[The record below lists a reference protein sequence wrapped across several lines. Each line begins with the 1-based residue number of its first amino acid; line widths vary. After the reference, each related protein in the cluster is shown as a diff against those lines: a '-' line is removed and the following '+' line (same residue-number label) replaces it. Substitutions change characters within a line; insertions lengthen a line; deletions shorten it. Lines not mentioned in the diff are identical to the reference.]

1 MSEPGRPARVRVTG
15 PPRRRA
21 SGVRP
26 SASREIDADT
36 ELGAVYMSS
45 LLGEQLRLAA
55 GVLVALGLT
64 VGVLPLVFHLFP
76 HLSEVRVAGV
86 PVPWLLLGVLPATG
100 SAAPSVKAAVERTM
114 RLLDMLGLDPAEVS
128 DRLVLT
134 PACGL
139 AGATPAYAR
148 AVLAAL
154 RGAAEALT

>member
-1 MSEPGRPARVRVTG
+1 VSADPTSGTSGRPARVRVTG

-26 SASREIDADT
+26 TASREIDADS

-76 HLSEVRVAGV
+76 HHSDVRLMGV
-86 PVPWLLLGVLPATG
+86 PVPWLLLGVLVYPWLIVLGWAYVRR
-100 SAAPSVKAAVERTM
+100 AEANERDFAD
-114 RLLDMLGLDPAEVS
+114 LVS
-128 DRLVLT
+128 DDPDER
-134 PACGL
+134 
-139 AGATPAYAR
+139 
-148 AVLAAL
+148 
-154 RGAAEALT
+154 

>member
-1 MSEPGRPARVRVTG
+1 MSADPTTGTGGRPTRVRVTG

-26 SASREIDADT
+26 TASREIDADS

-76 HLSEVRVAGV
+76 HLSDVRLLGV
-86 PVPWLLLGVLPATG
+86 PVPWLLLGVLVYPWLI
-100 SAAPSVKAAVERTM
+100 V
-114 RLLDMLGLDPAEVS
+114 LGWFYV
-128 DRLVLT
+128 R
-134 PACGL
+134 
-139 AGATPAYAR
+139 R
-148 AVLAAL
+148 
-154 RGAAEALT
+154 AEANERDFADLVTGDPDER

>member
-1 MSEPGRPARVRVTG
+1 MPVGLLR
-15 PPRRRA
+15 
-21 SGVRP
+21 
-26 SASREIDADT
+26 SAGA
-36 ELGAVYMSS
+36 GAVSVDVAT
-45 LLGEQLRLAA
+45 LAVTA
-55 GVLVALGLT
+55 YDELATVLDEGGTA
-64 VGVLPLVFHLFP
+64 
-76 HLSEVRVAGV
+76 
-86 PVPWLLLGVLPATG
+86 LLGVLPATG

-154 RGAAEALT
+154 RGAADALT

>member
-1 MSEPGRPARVRVTG
+1 MSADPTTGTGGRPARVRVTG

-26 SASREIDADT
+26 TASREIDADS

-76 HLSEVRVAGV
+76 HLSDVRLLGV
-86 PVPWLLLGVLPATG
+86 PVPWLLLGVLVYPWLIVLGWIYVRRAE
-100 SAAPSVKAAVERTM
+100 ANERDFAD
-114 RLLDMLGLDPAEVS
+114 LVS
-128 DRLVLT
+128 DEPDER
-134 PACGL
+134 
-139 AGATPAYAR
+139 
-148 AVLAAL
+148 
-154 RGAAEALT
+154 

>member
-15 PPRRRA
+15 PPRRRT

-26 SASREIDADT
+26 TASREIDADT

-76 HLSEVRVAGV
+76 HLSEVRVAGM
-86 PVPWLLLGVLPATG
+86 PVPWLLLGVLVYPW
-100 SAAPSVKAAVERTM
+100 
-114 RLLDMLGLDPAEVS
+114 LLALGWIYV
-128 DRLVLT
+128 R
-134 PACGL
+134 
-139 AGATPAYAR
+139 R
-148 AVLAAL
+148 
-154 RGAAEALT
+154 AEANERDFIDLVDDPESP